1 MSLSTRDFL
10 ARAMLAR
17 EMVDRFLDLCD
28 PNWAVFDDELGQKPR
43 GSVVKDRLDANYTIW
58 IRTGDRCWGDPS

>member
-43 GSVVKDRLDANYTIW
+43 GSVVKDRLDASYTI
-58 IRTGDRCWGDPS
+58 